1 MNQIFDLRL
10 HHFGITADNLT
21 ETIQWY
27 QEKLGFTYDYTYEIE
42 ALKMKAA
49 FMSLGDFR
57 LEIFEV
63 QNSNPMPEYRRD
75 VAANIGVKGLN
86 HVALAVADLE
96 AAYYTLKDRGIEFV
110 AEIMEIPNS
119 HGERY
124 TFFKDI
130 NGVLIELF
138 QPNPQKDKGAPLS

>member
-1 MNQIFDLRL
+1 MNYDLMRL
-10 HHFGITADNLT
+10 HHFGITVCNLE
-21 ETIQWY
+21 ETINWY
-27 QEKLGFTYDYTYEIE
+27 REYLGFTYDYTYKIE

-63 QNSNPMPEYRRD
+63 QNSEPMPNYRND
-75 VAANIGVKGLN
+75 VATNIGVQGLN
-86 HVALAVADLE
+86 HIALGVPDIE
-96 AAYYTLKDRGIEFV
+96 AAFHILESRGIEFV
-110 AEIMEIPNS
+110 SKITEIPNS

-124 TFFKDI
+124 AFFKDN

-138 QPNPQKDKGAPLS
+138 QPNPQNDRGMNQ

>member
-1 MNQIFDLRL
+1 MNNHLNLRL
-10 HHFGITADNLT
+10 HHFGITADNLE
-21 ETIQWY
+21 ETIHWY
-27 QEKLGFTYDYTYEIE
+27 REKLGFTYDYTYKIE

-63 QNSNPMPEYRRD
+63 QNSQPMPAYRND
-75 VAANIGVKGLN
+75 VAANIGVEGLN
-86 HVALAVADLE
+86 HVALAVADIE
-96 AAYYTLKDRGIEFV
+96 AAHRTLKDRGIEFV
-110 AEIMEIPNS
+110 AEITEIPNS

-124 TFFKDI
+124 TFFKDN

-138 QPNPQKDKGAPLS
+138 QANPQNYKGANQ